1 MSFSMVSFTH
11 STLPS
16 GKLKHLL
23 IVLVLKCGR
32 VEIRFLIKAL
42 YYFFACDLDA
52 TYYMNRNCHR
62 IMILNQFRT
71 FSFIGCEMNESG
83 ICNIIFILSQGPNN
97 HPKTSQT
104 SQRSPKDLSKTSQR
118 PPKDLPN
125 TELRLPKDQPYLPKT
140 SQWLIYKIILLWGTC
155 W

>member
-1 MSFSMVSFTH
+1 MVSFTH

-62 IMILNQFRT
+62 IMILNQFKWQ
-71 FSFIGCEMNESG
+71 
-83 ICNIIFILSQGPNN
+83 IF
-97 HPKTSQT
+97 SQT
-104 SQRSPKDLSKTSQR
+104 S
-118 PPKDLPN
+118 
-125 TELRLPKDQPYLPKT
+125 TEGSGKN
-140 SQWLIYKIILLWGTC
+140 
-155 W
+155 